1 MIGTAPRNP
10 TQEINSRELNVHLF
24 KGKEAE
30 QDTERAG
37 EDNHENADQGC
48 RYGDGQHFMG
58 IHQQSQAQEHD
69 NLEEPG
75 HAAHKSSDLL
85 TVYNA
90 CVTHHHPC
98 YIDSQIAVSFTQ
110 VGHGECEEN
119 KSSAAR

>member
-1 MIGTAPRNP
+1 
-10 TQEINSRELNVHLF
+10 
-24 KGKEAE
+24 
-30 QDTERAG
+30 
-37 EDNHENADQGC
+37 
-48 RYGDGQHFMG
+48 MG

-90 CVTHHHPC
+90 CVTHHHSC

-119 KSSAAR
+119 KAQQQDRIERLVLQVNLVDDYYRQFSQQES